1 MGNTN
6 VQHLEND
13 MGCKSGTR
21 ISIGSVDIGSGK
33 PECEEGY
40 CANSAVIAL
49 ELRDLCLDHFLA
61 CCYERLDRIEPM
73 VRSRSLEGAEIL
85 SADAFLKE
93 CSNLVLLICLRFENL
108 SNLERSRLLNILLLS
123 GDLQLRLCKQLV
135 KNVDSVSD
143 LFLKRSPERLK
154 IRPALTSGLPNPVL
168 D

>member
-1 MGNTN
+1 M
-6 VQHLEND
+6 V
-13 MGCKSGTR
+13 
-21 ISIGSVDIGSGK
+21 SGK
-33 PECEEGY
+33 SECEEGY

-49 ELRDLCLDHFLA
+49 ESRHLCLDHFLA
-61 CCYERLDRIEPM
+61 CCYERLDRLEPM

-123 GDLQLRLCKQLV
+123 GDLQLRLCQPLV
-135 KNVDSVSD
+135 KNGGSVSD
-143 LFLKRSPERLK
+143 LSSIFLERPSERLK
-154 IRPALTSGLPNPVL
+154 IHPAFTSGLPNPVL